1 MRSSSVVFS
10 NENCATRIDAR
21 IDDGRDRRSVVAVL
35 ATVLPLRSASLI
47 VFSSEI
53 ALVALTARARNRK
66 SNRRRMQWL
75 YLRAACGG
83 LSAVPVPLERIRCQ
97 GASVVEGVLDAMS
110 QADEDLAAEAVGR
123 T

>member
-1 MRSSSVVFS
+1 MRSSSVVFT

-53 ALVALTARARNRK
+53 ANGMALST
-66 SNRRRMQWL
+66 RR
-75 YLRAACGG
+75 LRWSVGSSGAA
-83 LSAVPVPLERIRCQ
+83 
-97 GASVVEGVLDAMS
+97 
-110 QADEDLAAEAVGR
+110 
-123 T
+123 